1 MLAEATRAGSADLSE
16 GGVPDMFY
24 HAAPR
29 IHSNSGVELRGQG
42 AGNGVPTA
50 LVCLLLW

>member
-1 MLAEATRAGSADLSE
+1 MLAGAIRAGSADRSE
-16 GGVPDMFY
+16 GGDPDTSY

-29 IHSNSGVELRGQG
+29 IHSAQAGQG
-42 AGNGVPTA
+42 AANRVPAA